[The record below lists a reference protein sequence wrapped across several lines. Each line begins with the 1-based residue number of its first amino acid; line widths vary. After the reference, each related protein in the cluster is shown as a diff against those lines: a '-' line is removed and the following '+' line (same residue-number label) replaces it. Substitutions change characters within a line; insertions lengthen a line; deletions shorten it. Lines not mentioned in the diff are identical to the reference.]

1 MWLFLLL
8 MCVSYLH
15 AVLHGGE
22 GTSKPSSDHNEIE
35 DSILQEYPKYANMD
49 FSDGHLQAL
58 LKTSQNYPIKASIP
72 PTERIEGIGNTFNNF
87 NNMFSNNNFTP
98 NINYMFNNNFN
109 QRLQPTPPIED
120 MFFQSNPNCAK

>member
-58 LKTSQNYPIKASIP
+58 LKTSQNYPISKIFSKIWHF
-72 PTERIEGIGNTFNNF
+72 IELAFANENWAAANVILSDLAT
-87 NNMFSNNNFTP
+87 S
-98 NINYMFNNNFN
+98 
-109 QRLQPTPPIED
+109 
-120 MFFQSNPNCAK
+120 